1 MKLLN
6 YTEKLAKKI
15 QFYDNI
21 AKESLKKMTTNPFF
35 KKYKTTIIWITE
47 VDIDKND

>member
-15 QFYDNI
+15 SFYDEL
-21 AKESLKKMTTNPFF
+21 AKQSLKTMQSNPFF
-35 KKYKTTIIWITE
+35 KPKSITIIWIDDDT
-47 VDIDKND
+47 K